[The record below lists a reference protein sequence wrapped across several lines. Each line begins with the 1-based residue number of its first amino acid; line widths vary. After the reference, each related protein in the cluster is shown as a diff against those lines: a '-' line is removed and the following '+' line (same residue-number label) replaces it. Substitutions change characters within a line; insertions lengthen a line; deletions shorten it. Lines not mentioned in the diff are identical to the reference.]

1 MNMPNDDRV
10 SEGYLL
16 LADISGYTAFLTGTE
31 LEHAHAII
39 RELTKLIRSRLAPPM
54 KFVKLEG
61 DAVFCY
67 AGANAFNDGERFVEL
82 IEVCYFDFANR
93 LQDMTRATTCKCDAC
108 RAIPTLG
115 LKFVTHYGS
124 FMIEED
130 DDGREDLAGP
140 DVILVHRLLKNGV
153 SDGAGPQAYAFF
165 TDECM
170 KRMPSWFSLPPHRET
185 YDSFGE
191 VTGGVHD
198 LQPVLAARRDAR
210 RVYINADDADFDGR
224 FETAFA
230 PEIVW
235 QYFVD
240 PDKRLRWQSGQTAV
254 TAEPNPGG
262 RMGAGAST
270 HCAHGEGNAD
280 GLREYL
286 DWRPFSY
293 FTNRYTSLRNG
304 TEVFVD
310 AMETMLFT
318 PREDGG
324 TAVNWRIRVED
335 RSESAMRKFDEEMA
349 EMRKLFPL
357 AWIPLNKVMEEDGFL
372 PAEASSASDGV
383 AYRGESG

>member
-67 AGANAFNDGERFVEL
+67 AGANAFKDGERFVEL

-108 RAIPTLG
+108 KAIPTLG
-115 LKFVTHYGS
+115 LKFVAHFGS
-124 FMIEED
+124 FMVEE

-140 DVILVHRLLKNGV
+140 DVILVHRFLKNTI
-153 SDGAGPQAYAFF
+153 SDIGGPNAYAFF
-165 TDECM
+165 TEACQQ
-170 KRMPSWFSLPPHRET
+170 RLPSGFVLPQHRES
-185 YDSFGE
+185 YESFGE
-191 VTGGVHD
+191 ITGGVHD
-198 LQPVLAARRDAR
+198 LQPVLAERRAAR
-210 RVYINADDADFDGR
+210 RVYLSAEDADFDGR

-230 PEIVW
+230 PEVVW

-240 PDKRLRWQSGQTAV
+240 PDKRLRCQTMQTAV
-254 TAEPNPGG
+254 TAEPNPAG

-270 HCAHGEGNAD
+270 HCAHGEGTAD

-304 TEVFVD
+304 KEGAILD
-310 AMETMLFT
+310 AIETMEFT
-318 PREDGG
+318 PLEDGG
-324 TAVNWRIRVED
+324 TAVNWRIRVAD
-335 RSESAMRKFDEEMA
+335 RSASALRKFDEGMA
-349 EMRKLFPL
+349 DTRKFIHL
-357 AWIPLNKVMEEDGFL
+357 AWIPLNKAIEEDGFTAGRTE
-372 PAEASSASDGV
+372 PDADG
-383 AYRGESG
+383 RGSE